1 MVIILKKIKIF
12 SKNQALKKAPKL
24 PKKSFLRQSEAF
36 LL

>member
-1 MVIILKKIKIF
+1 MKNVFKKEGI
-12 SKNQALKKAPKL
+12 KKAPKL